1 MRNAVI
7 SMLLVVSLG
16 CMKKSADGTYRV
28 DKKQVNGQMQKL
40 KTGAKQ
46 VEKKAGEGL
55 EKAGEKLKH
64 DATKH

>member
-1 MRNAVI
+1 MRKTIFVLAF
-7 SMLLVVSLG
+7 LAALG

-40 KTGAKQ
+40 KAGAKQ

-55 EKAGEKLKH
+55 AKAGEKLKH
-64 DATKH
+64 DAAKH